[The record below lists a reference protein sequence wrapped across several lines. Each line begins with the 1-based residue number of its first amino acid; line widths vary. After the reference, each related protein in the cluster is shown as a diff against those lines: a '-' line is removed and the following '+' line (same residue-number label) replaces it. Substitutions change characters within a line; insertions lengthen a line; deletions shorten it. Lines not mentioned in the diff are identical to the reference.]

1 MSLVSDIINDSL
13 FYIGAYGPGETVAT
27 EDQTFGLRC
36 VNRLLDSWS
45 AQKLSPIGVK
55 NVQYALSGAAS
66 YTYGPA
72 KTWAATTRPIKVKA
86 ASTIT
91 ASGIETPAQIVT
103 AEEWVQIR
111 DKVRTGLFVRQLLY
125 DGGYP
130 TGIVYVTPIPAAGN
144 CSLWTYEAITDFAN
158 LTDTVALP
166 PGYETALIKAFAME
180 LCIPFGRPI
189 PEGLPQ
195 LAQAAMMTI
204 QTLNSEILG
213 VPMQGAQQAQQQQ
226 PGGGRQ

>member
-13 FYIGAYGPGETVAT
+13 FYINAYGPGQTVST
-27 EDQTFGLRC
+27 DDQTFALRS

-55 NVQYALSGAAS
+55 YQQYLLTGAAS
-66 YTYGPA
+66 YTYGVG
-72 KTWAATTRPIKVKA
+72 KTWSAVTRPIKIKA
-86 ASTIT
+86 ASSIT
-91 ASGIETPAQIVT
+91 ANNIESAVHVVT
-103 AEEWVQIR
+103 AEEWVSIR
-111 DKVRTGLFVRQLLY
+111 DKSRTGLFIRDLLY

-130 TGIVYVTPIPAAGN
+130 SGNVYVTPMPASGTCA
-144 CSLWTYEAITDFAN
+144 LWTYEAITDFVN
-158 LTDTVALP
+158 LTDPVVLP
-166 PGYETALIKAFAME
+166 PGYETALVKAFAME

-195 LAQAAMMTI
+195 MAQAAMLTI
-204 QTLNSEILG
+204 QTLNSEVLG
-213 VPMQGAQQAQQQQ
+213 IPMPGAPAQPPE

>member
-27 EDQTFGLRC
+27 EDQTFALRS
-36 VNRLLDSWS
+36 VNRLLDGWS
-45 AQKLSPIGVK
+45 VQKLSPIGVK
-55 NVQYALSGAAS
+55 TALYAFSGAAS
-66 YTYGPA
+66 YTYGPG
-72 KTWAATTRPIKVKA
+72 KTWAAATRPIKVKA

-103 AEEWVQIR
+103 AEEWVGIR
-111 DKVRTGLFVRQLLY
+111 DKARTGLFARQLLY

-130 TGIVYVTPIPAAGN
+130 TGIVYVTPMPATGN
-144 CSLWTYEAITDFAN
+144 CSLWTYEAIVDFAA

-166 PGYETALIKAFAME
+166 PGYETALVKAFALEM
-180 LCIPFGRPI
+180 CIPFGRPI
-189 PEGLPQ
+189 PDGLPQ

-204 QTLNSEILG
+204 QALNAEILG
-213 VPMQGAQQAQQQQ
+213 IPMPGAPAQPPQ
-226 PGGGRQ
+226 PGAGRQ